1 MFLAL
6 MIAGGI
12 LIATVFVVA
21 ILRSWG
27 KDVEQTE
34 AELHEP
40 GARTVAFEVPPGRDP
55 AELMAVL
62 RQLAHDVERRVAAAE
77 HRHRGAPGPTAR
89 RLPAGRRPGQGAHAA
104 RGRLIPQTSR
114 Q

>member
-21 ILRSWG
+21 IPQLG
-27 KDVEQTE
+27 QDVEQTE

-40 GARTVAFEVPPGRDP
+40 GARTVAFEVPPGR
-55 AELMAVL
+55 
-62 RQLAHDVERRVAAAE
+62 
-77 HRHRGAPGPTAR
+77 T
-89 RLPAGRRPGQGAHAA
+89 RP
-104 RGRLIPQTSR
+104 S
-114 Q
+114 